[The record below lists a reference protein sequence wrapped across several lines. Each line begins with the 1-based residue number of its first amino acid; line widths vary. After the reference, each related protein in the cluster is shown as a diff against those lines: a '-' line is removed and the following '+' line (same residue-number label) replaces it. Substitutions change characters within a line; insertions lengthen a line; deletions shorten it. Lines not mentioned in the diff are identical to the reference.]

1 MSYIQ
6 IERLKK
12 DRNEALYYQK
22 KLMKKGKDV
31 LAYKMEKKIAHLI
44 DEPGSGVAAA
54 RTRGRGRQQTRLG
67 GLSAEIETLRQR
79 WIRFG
84 FLDLLA

>member
-22 KLMKKGKDV
+22 KLIKKGKDV
-31 LAYKMEKKIAHLI
+31 LAYKMEKKISHLNH
-44 DEPGSGVAAA
+44 
-54 RTRGRGRQQTRLG
+54 
-67 GLSAEIETLRQR
+67 
-79 WIRFG
+79 
-84 FLDLLA
+84 FLDDMEAINKLQ

>member
-22 KLMKKGKDV
+22 KLIKKGKDV
-31 LAYKMEKKIAHLI
+31 LAYKMEKKIAHLNHC
-44 DEPGSGVAAA
+44 
-54 RTRGRGRQQTRLG
+54 
-67 GLSAEIETLRQR
+67 
-79 WIRFG
+79 
-84 FLDLLA
+84 LDDMEAINKLQ

>member
-12 DRNEALYYQK
+12 DRNEAVYYQK

-31 LAYKMEKKIAHLI
+31 QAYKMEKKIAHLNH
-44 DEPGSGVAAA
+44 
-54 RTRGRGRQQTRLG
+54 
-67 GLSAEIETLRQR
+67 
-79 WIRFG
+79 
-84 FLDLLA
+84 FLDDMEAISKVH